1 MAANVSEWCMD
12 VYRKQTQPL
21 GGEDV
26 NPFRGN
32 VYKTYTV
39 VDEEIL
45 INDTSGGIVYRNVD
59 DDLNRRNYR
68 QADNINYLDGDY
80 ASSIYNPNDNTS
92 ITKWTSDYSEDE
104 EVEEESTDYLA
115 NPDSVTNMMYR
126 RHSGNRSTITSMLN
140 NKVRVVK
147 GGSWNDRI
155 YWMQPGTRRYYDQ
168 DRSTSWIGFRC
179 AMDRLGSQR

>member
-1 MAANVSEWCMD
+1 MD

-21 GGEDV
+21 DGEDV

-45 INDTSGGIVYRNVD
+45 INDTTGGIVYRNID

-68 QADNINYLDGDY
+68 QADNINFLDGDY
-80 ASSIYNPNDNTS
+80 SSLIYDPNTSSSIRSWASN
-92 ITKWTSDYSEDE
+92 SDSEE
-104 EVEEESTDYLA
+104 EVDEGAAEMLA
-115 NPDSVTNMMYR
+115 NQDSVSNMMYR
-126 RHSGNRSTITSMLN
+126 RSDGNQAGITSMIN

-155 YWMQPGTRRYYDQ
+155 YWMQPATRRYYDQ
-168 DRSTSWIGFRC
+168 DKSTSWIGFRC
-179 AMDRLGSQR
+179 AMDRLGAQRFEK